1 MSAASSHDRRVG
13 GAARPVV
20 LVTGGAGFI
29 GSHTCKA
36 LSRAGYLPV
45 TYDDLSNGIAA
56 AVRWGPLE
64 IGDIRDEARLN
75 SVMATYRP
83 EAVLH
88 FAGLIEA
95 GTSVREP
102 LDYYDVNVSGSQTLL
117 RCMRRAGIGRIVF
130 SSTAAVYGE
139 PEIVPIPETHP
150 RRPINPYG
158 RSKNMVEDILA
169 DAAAAYGLRYCALR
183 YFNAAGA
190 DPEGELREN
199 HDPETHLIPLAI
211 QAALGLRD
219 ELVIFGT
226 DYDTPDGTCVR
237 DYVHVSDL
245 AEGHVLAVRRLLDGG
260 ESGEINLG
268 SGIGRSVKQVI
279 KSIERLTGRKLKARS
294 SVRREGDPAVL
305 LAGLSRATSLLGWR
319 PRLSELELIIE
330 QTLPRHEAGELARS
344 YGQRAGLPARSADR
358 GDERRPN

>member
-1 MSAASSHDRRVG
+1 MSGARSHSHLVG
-13 GAARPVV
+13 GAARPAV

-64 IGDIRDEARLN
+64 IGDIRDEARLY
-75 SVMATYRP
+75 SVMTTYRP

-102 LDYYDVNVSGSQTLL
+102 LDYYDVNVCGSQTLL
-117 RCMRRAGIGRIVF
+117 RCMRRSGIDRIVF

-190 DPEGELREN
+190 DPDGELREN

-226 DYDTPDGTCVR
+226 DYDTPDGTCIR

-260 ESGEINLG
+260 GNLTANL
-268 SGIGRSVKQVI
+268 GIGR
-279 KSIERLTGRKLKARS
+279 GF
-294 SVRREGDPAVL
+294 SVRQVSKSVEAVIGKPMRVREASRRSGDPARLIASASLVKKELKWNPQHCRLIDQVRHAACSISSRTARRNRHVL
-305 LAGLSRATSLLGWR
+305 SV
-319 PRLSELELIIE
+319 EV
-330 QTLPRHEAGELARS
+330 
-344 YGQRAGLPARSADR
+344 
-358 GDERRPN
+358 GD